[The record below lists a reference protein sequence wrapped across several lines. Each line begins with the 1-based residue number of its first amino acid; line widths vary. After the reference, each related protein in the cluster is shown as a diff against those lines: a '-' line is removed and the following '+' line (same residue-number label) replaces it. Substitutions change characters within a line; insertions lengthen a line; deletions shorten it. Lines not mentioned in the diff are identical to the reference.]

1 MMPKPIPLDP
11 TLPKNFHDTPNELRS
26 EAHLDQWWDRPYGVT
41 MQNGCIEVLCLNGG
55 AWDRPTHFGLAEN
68 YDVACALAE
77 AKQAEWLKVRERPR
91 FQLDDDQITVVRQ
104 PQRPDEVLQQL
115 ASFPTVEA
123 AKDFLRAN
131 FPDT

>member
-1 MMPKPIPLDP
+1 
-11 TLPKNFHDTPNELRS
+11 
-26 EAHLDQWWDRPYGVT
+26 
-41 MQNGCIEVLCLNGG
+41 
-55 AWDRPTHFGLAEN
+55 
-68 YDVACALAE
+68 LAE